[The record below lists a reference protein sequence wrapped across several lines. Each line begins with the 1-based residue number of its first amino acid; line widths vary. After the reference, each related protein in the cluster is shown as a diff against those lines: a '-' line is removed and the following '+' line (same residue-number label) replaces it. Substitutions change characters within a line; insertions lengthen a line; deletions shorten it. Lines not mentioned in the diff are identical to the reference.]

1 MAIDTVKAPSDMFT
15 DDCIALLGLDAIT
28 MMGIDLNYHIG
39 IDRHV
44 DIRYISDTYDNAVM
58 KRAKEKAIDRY
69 PRTRQLEREI
79 YKETYLSERVCQEY
93 LKLHPG
99 DYESKPIPEDSIVI
113 APHAQQKHRERIKG
127 FLFRYEKVFANR
139 TNTLPRP
146 MEGVPPHKFKLIP
159 GATPTT
165 VPRPRFGPSQA
176 EIINEWVEWARD
188 EDLIERATT
197 TSWSS
202 RLVLAAKYKLHT
214 KERVTRRYTNS
225 LGRY

>member
-1 MAIDTVKAPSDMFT
+1 MFT

-44 DIRYISDTYDNAVM
+44 DIRYLSDTYDNAVM
-58 KRAKEKAIDRY
+58 KRAKEKAINRY

-79 YKETYLSERVCQEY
+79 YKEIYLSERVCQED

-99 DYESKPIPEDSIVI
+99 DYKSKPIPDDSIVI

-146 MEGVPPHKFKLIP
+146 MEGVPPHEFKLIP
-159 GATPTT
+159 GATPT
-165 VPRPRFGPSQA
+165 G
-176 EIINEWVEWARD
+176 
-188 EDLIERATT
+188 T
-197 TSWSS
+197 TSEIWSVPS
-202 RLVLAAKYKLHT
+202 RNNQ
-214 KERVTRRYTNS
+214 RM
-225 LGRY
+225 GRMGKGRGSY